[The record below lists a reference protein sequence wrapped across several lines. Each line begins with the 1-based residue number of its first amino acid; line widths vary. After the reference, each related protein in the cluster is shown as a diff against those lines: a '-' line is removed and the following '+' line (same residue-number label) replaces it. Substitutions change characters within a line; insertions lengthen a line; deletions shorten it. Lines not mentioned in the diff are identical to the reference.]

1 MFVVHDIPDPIVIN
15 HPDDLRRLL
24 DGVRY
29 VAIDTETDGTSIKV
43 GYSALLDKIVCWSV
57 ATNKFRA
64 FLPLELVFECD
75 FLFSNPNIAKI
86 FHNAKYDMHCFENL
100 GVVMSGEIY
109 DTIVMAWL
117 LDTENK
123 DYSLK
128 YLSKQHLK
136 IYKAKSFSEVF
147 RDVGFL
153 DDMQLSIEYATF
165 DAYITYLLFLA
176 LKEKLEAI
184 PWRDGKNLFDY
195 YREVEQPFL
204 RCLYQMER
212 RGIRIDT
219 EKLQEIKRNVEGIVS
234 KCVAT
239 VSKLAGKPINLNS
252 SQQVADFLFNSADL
266 PVTQK
271 TSKTKSPSTSSKALQ
286 KLSTHPKFQEYVAP
300 ILEYRAYQKL
310 LNSFIDPILEKIQL
324 YDGKRLYSTFDLHG
338 TETGRISSSKP
349 NVMNIPKRHDKVGI
363 RKAFVASPGYK
374 LIVCDYSQ
382 AEIRVMAHLCGDTNM
397 IEACK
402 SGDFYTLTAKKIF
415 GIRNLTEEQRSVIK
429 ALVLGLH
436 YGSSAETIASQLA
449 EVGYNYTVNQI
460 KNFVDSYFTLYPRFS
475 YYYYHIKYVALEN
488 DPPHLR
494 SILGRPRHIRA
505 LKSDLAEG
513 ARQALNTG
521 PQAGVADILRGA
533 MIQIEDNLQ
542 LKEFGARLL
551 LQIHDELVLE
561 VPEESAEHAELV
573 VRKIM
578 SNPLS
583 IFGTS
588 LSVPL
593 EIESK
598 IVDTWGD

>member
-1 MFVVHDIPDPIVIN
+1 MFVVYDIPDPIIIN
-15 HPDDLRRLL
+15 HPDDLRRLIE
-24 DGVRY
+24 GVSL
-29 VAIDTETDGTSIKV
+29 VAIDTETNGASIKS

-57 ATNKFRA
+57 ATDKFRA

-75 FLFSNPNIAKI
+75 FLLSNPKIAKI

-100 GVVMSGEIY
+100 GVKVAGEIY

-128 YLSKQHLK
+128 HLSKLHLK
-136 IYKAKSFSEVF
+136 IYKNKSFSEVF
-147 RDVGFL
+147 KDSDFL
-153 DDMQLSIEYATF
+153 EDMDLTVEYATF
-165 DAYITYLLFLA
+165 DAYVTYLLFLA
-176 LKEKLEAI
+176 LKERLESI
-184 PWRDGKNLFDY
+184 PWRDGKSLFDY
-195 YREVEQPFL
+195 YREVEQLFL
-204 RCLYQMER
+204 MCLYQMER

-219 EKLQEIKRNVEGIVS
+219 EKLQEIKKEIESIVS
-234 KCVAT
+234 NCITT
-239 VSKLAGKPINLNS
+239 VSRLAGKPINLNS
-252 SQQVADFLFNSADL
+252 SQQVADFLFKSAGL
-266 PVTQK
+266 PVTQR
-271 TSKTKSPSTSSKALQ
+271 TSKTRAPSTSSKALQ

-310 LNSFIDPILEKIQL
+310 LNSFVDPILEKIQL

-402 SGDFYTLTAKKIF
+402 SGDFYTLTAKRIF
-415 GIRNLTEEQRSVIK
+415 GIRNLTDEQRSVIK

-449 EVGYNYTVNQI
+449 EVGYNYTIKQI
-460 KNFVDSYFTLYPRFS
+460 KEFVDSYFTLYPRFS
-475 YYYYHIKYVALEN
+475 YYYYHIKYEALN
-488 DPPHLR
+488 HDPPHLR
-494 SILGRPRHIRA
+494 SILGRPRHIKA

-533 MIQIEDNLQ
+533 MIQIENNPK
-542 LKEFGARLL
+542 LKELGARLL

-561 VPEESAEHAELV
+561 APEESAELIEAI
-573 VRKIM
+573 VRKTM
-578 SNPLS
+578 ANPLS
-583 IFGTS
+583 IFNIS

-593 EIESK
+593 DVESK

>member
-1 MFVVHDIPDPIVIN
+1 MFVVHGIPDPVVIN

-24 DGVRY
+24 EGVDY
-29 VAIDTETDGTSIKV
+29 VAIDTETDGTSIKS

-57 ATNKFRA
+57 ATDKFRA

-75 FLFSNPNIAKI
+75 FLFSNPKIAKI

-100 GVVMSGEIY
+100 GVVVSGEIY
-109 DTIVMAWL
+109 DTIIMAWL

-128 YLSKQHLK
+128 YLSKHYLK
-136 IYKAKSFSEVF
+136 IYKSKSFSEVF
-147 RDVGFL
+147 RDTEFL
-153 DDMQLSIEYATF
+153 DDMELSVEYATF

-176 LKEKLEAI
+176 LKERLEAI
-184 PWRDGKNLFDY
+184 PWRNGKSLFSY
-195 YREVEQPFL
+195 YREIEQHFL
-204 RCLYQMER
+204 KCLYRMER
-212 RGIRIDT
+212 RGVRIDV
-219 EKLQEIKRNVEGIVS
+219 ERLKEIKKEIEGIVS
-234 KCVAT
+234 KCVVT

-252 SQQVADFLFNSADL
+252 SQQVADFLFNSSGL

-271 TSKTKSPSTSSKALQ
+271 TSKTRAPSTSSKALR

-310 LNSFIDPILEKIQL
+310 LNSFVDPILEKIKL

-402 SGDFYTLTAKKIF
+402 GGDFYTLTAKKIF
-415 GIRNLTEEQRSVIK
+415 GIRNLTDEQRSVIK

-436 YGSSAETIASQLA
+436 YGSSAETIAAQLA
-449 EVGYNYTVNQI
+449 EVGYNYTVQQI

-475 YYYYHIKYVALEN
+475 YYYYHIKYTALDN

-513 ARQALNTG
+513 ARQALNAG

-533 MIQIEDNLQ
+533 MIQIESNSQ
-542 LKEFGARLL
+542 LKELGARLL
-551 LQIHDELVLE
+551 LQIHDELVIE
-561 VPEESAEHAELV
+561 VPEESAELAEVL

-578 SNPLS
+578 SDPLS
-583 IFGTS
+583 IFNIS

-593 EIESK
+593 DVESK